1 MSDMP
6 PGKQNPPLVTTTQ
19 EGRTVT
25 APDELAAARQ
35 RRRTRTHPETD
46 PAAYFA
52 AIETKVRQFVELH
65 RQGVAVHGRIH
76 ELFGT
81 VELLTQPGTRP
92 ADTHLAALAS
102 MLAVAVDILTN
113 QTATTNT
120 HSDVDS
126 RRTGK
131 RQND

>member
-1 MSDMP
+1 MTDI
-6 PGKQNPPLVTTTQ
+6 
-19 EGRTVT
+19 
-25 APDELAAARQ
+25 DELAAVRQ

-52 AIETKVRQFVELH
+52 AIETKLGELVELH
-65 RQGVAVHGRIH
+65 RQGVAVHGRIQ

-102 MLAVAVDILTN
+102 MLAVAIDLLTH

-126 RRTGK
+126 RRTGR